1 MGEEGAT
8 CINKGTG
15 LEEVTCVQGANV
27 LHDLFRHH
35 RDKSSIAKGGRKGI

>member
-15 LEEVTCVQGANV
+15 LEEVTCVQGANI
-27 LHDLFRHH
+27 LHDLFRHNKE
-35 RDKSSIAKGGRKGI
+35 KSSIAKEGRKGV

>member
-15 LEEVTCVQGANV
+15 LEEVTCVQGANI

-35 RDKSSIAKGGRKGI
+35 KDKSSIAKGGRKGI